1 MTLALAWLHES
12 SNQCHQYPRTMLAK
26 YEWDRS
32 YNAITWL
39 YLFPIDY
46 YDLCIKIYAS
56 VARVHTTSWSIYF
69 DSTHHEWL
77 MSPAKQF
84 QVAMVCVTKL
94 DTYSCSMCSWTF
106 SQIVVS
112 VRHSWWYIWHQ
123 DWWHGSFIV
132 GGKWP
137 TYNLNWLDRRN
148 TIYRTPTQ
156 MDVGQQIQYCV
167 YSVRGC
173 RWRRVQVDINPD
185 SMQVE
190 MLNRRSYF
198 GCDDECWKWWILRC
212 ISTSPNWLIWSIE
225 SCQVVAWRWKKW
237 WPMSSK
243 VTIDTWQN
251 GV

>member
-1 MTLALAWLHES
+1 MAWMQSDAFIDVDQTKTLALAWLHES

-56 VARVHTTSWSIYF
+56 IARVHTTSWSIYF

-137 TYNLNWLDRRN
+137 TYTWPGLIVGTRSNAN
-148 TIYRTPTQ
+148 T
-156 MDVGQQIQYCV
+156 D
-167 YSVRGC
+167 GC
-173 RWRRVQVDINPD
+173 R
-185 SMQVE
+185 
-190 MLNRRSYF
+190 
-198 GCDDECWKWWILRC
+198 
-212 ISTSPNWLIWSIE
+212 STSSVLCI
-225 SCQVVAWRWKKW
+225 
-237 WPMSSK
+237 
-243 VTIDTWQN
+243 
-251 GV
+251 